1 MFSPS
6 TMGSFEL
13 VVVVVDILA
22 SQSLGSAEWTES
34 KMKKEGAIE

>member
-22 SQSLGSAEWTES
+22 SQSLSAEWTES

>member
-13 VVVVVDILA
+13 VVVVDILA
-22 SQSLGSAEWTES
+22 SQNLGSAELTES